1 LEGLEISEVMLSSLE
16 YSGRLD
22 SEYYRPMF
30 LQYESKLKSKNSST
44 LSTLANF
51 LIGPFGS
58 AFTVDNYT
66 SDKTYRYIR
75 GKDVKQMKLMDDD
88 NVYVPKSDFE
98 RLSKYALKENDI
110 LVSVVGTLGN
120 AALIRKENTP
130 AIFSCKSTVLRVRNI
145 NASYLLVYIN
155 SKYGR
160 SLLLRKERGAI
171 QKGLNLDDLKTLDV
185 YVANKALQDSVE
197 NILNLSITKENE
209 SKSLYTKAEALLL
222 KSLGLENFSPSS
234 KNTNIKS
241 FKRSFQATSRLD
253 AEYYQPKYEEIID
266 HIKTQPHAKLSEL
279 VTIKKS
285 IEPGSDEYS
294 DNEDGLPFLRVAD
307 YNKFGITE
315 PQKKLKTSFVTE
327 NQSKLDSLMP
337 NAETILFSKDGS
349 VGEAHCLSKDS
360 NFITSG
366 AVLHLTV
373 RDKKKVLPD
382 YLTLVLNSKLVKMQ
396 AERDAG
402 GSIILH
408 WRVGEIEEV
417 LVPVID
423 PKTQSQ
429 ISSLVQE
436 SFALKS
442 KSEKLLE
449 TAKQAVEMAI
459 EESEEK
465 ATAFIDKESRNLS
478 DVA

>member
-1 LEGLEISEVMLSSLE
+1 MEGLEISEVMLSSLE

-30 LQYESKLKSKNSST
+30 LQYESKLKNKNSST

-58 AFTVDNYT
+58 AFTVENYT
-66 SDKTYRYIR
+66 SDKTYRYVR

-120 AALIRKENTP
+120 AALIRKKNTP

-185 YVANKALQDSVE
+185 YVANKVLQDLVE
-197 NILNLSITKENE
+197 NVLNLSIAKEDE
-209 SKSLYTKAEALLL
+209 SKSLYTQAEALLL

-241 FKRSFQATSRLD
+241 FKTSFKTTSRLD
-253 AEYYQPKYEEIID
+253 AEYYQPKYEEIENAIIRSSGRNVFGDLIERID
-266 HIKTQPHAKLSEL
+266 TGEYSEKYLPKESGAKFYIRSTNIKGGQIEEDVDHFVHPNGFTKFVQRGDI
-279 VTIKKS
+279 VTARVGTLGVFGAVDEKIS
-285 IEPGSDEYS
+285 GSVYS
-294 DNEDGLPFLRVAD
+294 DNVLCFRFPD
-307 YNKFGITE
+307 
-315 PQKKLKTSFVTE
+315 SF
-327 NQSKLDSLMP
+327 D
-337 NAETILFSKDGS
+337 
-349 VGEAHCLSKDS
+349 
-360 NFITSG
+360 
-366 AVLHLTV
+366 
-373 RDKKKVLPD
+373 PD
-382 YLTLVLNSKLVKMQ
+382 VYTLWFNSKLNWELIDRL
-396 AERDAG
+396 AR
-402 GSIILH
+402 GSVQQRLNQETLKDLLIPI
-408 WRVGEIEEV
+408 
-417 LVPVID
+417 ID

-429 ISSLVQE
+429 ISSLIQE
-436 SFALKS
+436 SFTLKS

-449 TAKQAVEMAI
+449 VAKQAVEMAI

-465 ATAFIDKESRNLS
+465 AMKFINKNQ
-478 DVA
+478 